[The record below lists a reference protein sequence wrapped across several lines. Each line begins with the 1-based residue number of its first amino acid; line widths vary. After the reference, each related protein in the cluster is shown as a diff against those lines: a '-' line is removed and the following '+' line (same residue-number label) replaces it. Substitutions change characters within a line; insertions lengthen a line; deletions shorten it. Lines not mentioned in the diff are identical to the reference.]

1 MRKDAA
7 CGPSLR
13 RDPQS
18 CEPPG
23 ACVLRERSRG
33 AESFFIGL
41 GQALV
46 DLRELVLREGVPS
59 VLARSIRVYT
69 CGCQQFSGGWSPQSM
84 CTASEL
90 LGLCA

>member
-1 MRKDAA
+1 MGQA
-7 CGPSLR
+7 CAEIHRVASR
-13 RDPQS
+13 R
-18 CEPPG
+18 EL
-23 ACVLRERSRG
+23 AFTRERSRG